1 MKKIIG
7 IIPARLA
14 ATRFPNK
21 PLKNICGVPMLQ
33 HVFERSKL
41 YKNWTYLAIAT
52 CDKKIHDFS
61 KKNKYP
67 SIQTSNKHTR
77 CLDRVYEATKKNTKK
92 IKNSQ

>member
-41 YKNWTYLAIAT
+41 YKKTGHILQLLHVIKKFMIFQ
-52 CDKKIHDFS
+52 KKIDIHQF
-61 KKNKYP
+61 KP
-67 SIQTSNKHTR
+67 QTNIP
-77 CLDRVYEATKKNTKK
+77 DV
-92 IKNSQ
+92 

>member
-41 YKNWTYLAIAT
+41 YKDWTYLAIAT
-52 CDKKIHDFS
+52 GDREIHDW
-61 KKNKYP
+61 
-67 SIQTSNKHTR
+67 
-77 CLDRVYEATKKNTKK
+77 
-92 IKNSQ
+92 